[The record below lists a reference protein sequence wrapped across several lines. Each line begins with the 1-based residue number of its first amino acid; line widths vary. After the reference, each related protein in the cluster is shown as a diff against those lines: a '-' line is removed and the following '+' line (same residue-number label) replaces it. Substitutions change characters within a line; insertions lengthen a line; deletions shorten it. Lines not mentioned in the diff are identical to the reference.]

1 MELKV
6 IRKEFLQ
13 DRCLGELFIDGKYF
27 CKTLEDVDRGLN
39 KDMSNSEI
47 DDIKV
52 KGSTAMPAGK
62 YRVVLSYS
70 IKLKR
75 FLPLL
80 LDVPRGKGVRIHKGS
95 TPDYT
100 SACLLVGYGVN
111 KRKNTLTGIKQA
123 EEDLM
128 KILKVANLNEPLYIT
143 IERQK

>member
-1 MELKV
+1 MEIKV
-6 IRKEFLQ
+6 IRKEFLP

-27 CKTLEDVDRGLN
+27 CNTLEDTDRGLN
-39 KDMSNSEI
+39 KSMSNSEI
-47 DDIKV
+47 DDIKIIG
-52 KGSTAMPAGK
+52 KTATPAGR
-62 YRVVLSYS
+62 YRVILSYS

-80 LDVPRGKGVRIHKGS
+80 LDVPRGRGVRIHKGS
-95 TPDYT
+95 SPNFT
-100 SACLLVGYGVN
+100 SACVLVGYGIN

-143 IERQK
+143 IERKQ